1 MRIAFLADLHAN
13 REAGDACLA
22 TLARAGHD
30 RLVLL
35 GDLVGY
41 GADPEWAVDTGAR
54 LVDDGAIAVL
64 GNHDAAVVDPAGSA
78 GGMRNPMAEAAIVW
92 SHARLSD
99 TQRRWLAALPL
110 QAEDEDRLYVHANAW
125 APGDWGYVANALA
138 ASRSLAATAQRVT
151 FCGHVH
157 PPGLYHSMP
166 DGPARAF
173 TPVPGQAIPLLHSR
187 RWLALPGSAG
197 QPRDGNPAACCAL
210 YDTDTLAMT
219 WLRVPYDHHAAA
231 EKIRRAGLPEALAA
245 RLAEGC

>member
-1 MRIAFLADLHAN
+1 MRLAFIADLHAN
-13 REAGDACLA
+13 REAGEACLA
-22 TLARAGHD
+22 ALARAGRD

-41 GADPEWAVDTGAR
+41 GADPEWAVDTAAALVEGGA
-54 LVDDGAIAVL
+54 VAVL
-64 GNHDAAVVDPAGSA
+64 GNHDAATADPHGTD
-78 GGMRNPMAEAAIVW
+78 GGTRNPLAEAAIVW
-92 SHARLSD
+92 SRARLSQA
-99 TQRRWLAALPL
+99 QRRWLAALPL
-110 QAEDEDRLYVHANAW
+110 QVEDADRLYVHANAW

-173 TPVPGQAIPLLHSR
+173 TPLPGESVPLLRSR

-219 WLRVPYDHHAAA
+219 WLRVPYDHQAAA
-231 EKIRRAGLPEALAA
+231 EKIRRAGLPGALAA
-245 RLAEGC
+245 RLAEGR